1 MGGARTWAL
10 VMSGVRARILRGVED
25 ADGEDQIELVSRA
38 PSTHLRD
45 IMADQAGR
53 SFSSDGSG
61 RRSAMEP
68 GGDPVLR
75 DMQDFAADTADLL
88 EKHRRA
94 GDFQRL
100 AVFAE
105 PRMLGIL
112 RHEFPATLWATVFL
126 DLPINLVSLPEREL
140 RDRVKDHIDQRA

>member
-1 MGGARTWAL
+1 MN
-10 VMSGVRARILRGVED
+10 GVRARVLRGIDD
-25 ADGEDQIELVSRA
+25 ADGEGQIELVSRA

-45 IMADQAGR
+45 IMADKAGR

-75 DMQDFAADTADLL
+75 DMQDFAGDTADML

-100 AVFAE
+100 AIFAE

-112 RHEFPATLWATVFL
+112 RNEFPATLWATVFL
-126 DLPINLVSLPEREL
+126 DLPMNLVGLPEGEL
-140 RDRVKDHIDQRA
+140 RDRVKDHINRQT